1 MDATVFMQR
10 ALLAVVALFA
20 IAAGLYVSPWLGGA
34 SFVLAAIFWVAVI
47 IGLFYAKG
55 AMPWIERIDSIS
67 ALLRRYAPPLTD
79 DEKQDIARLA
89 EEREQFNIWED
100 TKQTEAMTRAR
111 DDLTFFGKSPSHNFN
126 NPPREQPKRVQ
137 GAKTTNESPE
147 PAEPLPKL
155 EELIGLASV
164 KEWIRDYE
172 NRLKVSKRRGDSDLD
187 LPLNLA
193 MLGPPGTGKT
203 TVAQIMGR
211 IFYDLGC
218 LPTDKLV
225 IARRDML
232 IGEFIGQTAPKTQKV
247 LESALGGTLFIDEAY
262 SLTPRPKGVSH
273 VDPFNKE
280 AIETLVPFMSANK
293 GKLAVI
299 VAGYEEEI
307 QEFLNSNVGLP
318 GRFSNFINFPDY
330 TPVECVEIFNK
341 LVVKKKLRL
350 TAEAAAILPDIFS
363 KLRAAPNWANA
374 RDVSTLF
381 EQWTLGAQ
389 ANRLSK
395 TDDEDLYSI
404 TDKDLQ
410 SALASFLENKERG
423 SEKPP

>member
-1 MDATVFMQR
+1 
-10 ALLAVVALFA
+10 
-20 IAAGLYVSPWLGGA
+20 
-34 SFVLAAIFWVAVI
+34 VAVI
-47 IGLFYAKG
+47 IGLLYAAE
-55 AMPWIERIDSIS
+55 AMPWIERIDSIDN
-67 ALLRRYAPPLTD
+67 LLRSYAPPLTD
-79 DEKQDIARLA
+79 EEKQEIARLA
-89 EEREQFNIWED
+89 KEREQFNIWED
-100 TKQTEAMTRAR
+100 ARQSEIMAKAR
-111 DDLTFFGKSPSHNFN
+111 DDMTFFGKPPNQNVN
-126 NPPREQPKRVQ
+126 NSPREQPKPVQ
-137 GAKTTNESPE
+137 GANATDESPK
-147 PAEPLPKL
+147 PAGPPLKL
-155 EELIGLASV
+155 EDLTGLASV

-187 LPLNLA
+187 LPLNIA

-232 IGEFIGQTAPKTQKV
+232 IGEFLGQTAPKMQKV

-262 SLTPRPKGVSH
+262 TLTPMPKGAYH
-273 VDPFNKE
+273 VDPYNKE
-280 AIETLVPFMSANK
+280 AIETLVPFMSENK
-293 GKLAVI
+293 GKLSVI
-299 VAGYEEEI
+299 VAGYEEQI
-307 QEFLNSNVGLP
+307 QEFLNSNRGLP

-330 TPVECVEIFNK
+330 APEECVEIFNK

-404 TDKDLQ
+404 TDEDLR
-410 SALASFLENKERG
+410 SALALFLENKERG
-423 SEKPP
+423 AEKKPIFPQLK